1 MKKWYDFNMKLSKEP
16 KEGFF
21 KDLLENLYDGV
32 YFVDRERKISYWNT
46 GAERITGYPAER
58 VVGLY
63 CYNNLLQHI
72 TEGGKQLCLDGC
84 PLQATI
90 QDGQP
95 REAEVYLRHAE
106 GHRVPVLV
114 RTSPIFDKHN
124 KVIGAVEIFS
134 NNQTLMKMRR
144 RVSQLEQTVVYDAL
158 TMIGN
163 RKHIEMKLKTALQE
177 YQQNHMPFGILFID
191 IDHFKVFNDT
201 YGHLIGDKVLRAVA
215 NTLRHNLRETDT
227 CGRWGGEEFLAI
239 VFNVNESILHEI
251 AEKLR
256 FLVEQTSIQAGE
268 KTPQVT
274 ISIGGTLP
282 RPDDSLESLID
293 RADKLMYHSKTAG
306 RNCVTIG

>member
-1 MKKWYDFNMKLSKEP
+1 MKILKEF
-16 KEGFF
+16 KEEFF
-21 KDLLENLYDGV
+21 KNLLENLYDGV

-46 GAERITGYPAER
+46 GAERITGYAAKQ
-58 VVGLY
+58 VVGQH
-63 CYNNLLQHI
+63 CYDNLLQHI
-72 TEGGKQLCLDGC
+72 TENGKRLCLDGC

-90 QDGQP
+90 QDGKP
-95 REAEVYLRHAE
+95 REAEVFLRHAE
-106 GHRVPVLV
+106 GHRVPVLI
-114 RTSPIFDKHN
+114 RTSPIFDKRN
-124 KVIGAVEIFS
+124 RVIGAVEIFS
-134 NNQTLMKMRR
+134 NNQTLMKMKR

-163 RKHIEMKLKTALQE
+163 RKHIELKLKTAFQE
-177 YQQNHMPFGILFID
+177 YQQNHIPFGILFID
-191 IDHFKVFNDT
+191 IDHFKAFNDK

-215 NTLRHNLRETDT
+215 NTLRLNLRETDT

-239 VFNVNESILHEI
+239 VFNVANENILHDI

-274 ISIGGTLP
+274 ISIGGTFP
-282 RPDDSLESLID
+282 HPGDTLESLVD

-306 RNCVTIG
+306 RNRVTIG